1 MYAFVSFAPL
11 VQRANTVS
19 KATGTSAIR
28 SRHASGYATLKM
40 EQSPA
45 LPFLSK
51 PPNLSPDMPG
61 YRGFDPLRF
70 SDAFDVNWLQEGEI
84 KNGRVAM
91 LACLHFFVTEFYQFP
106 FFAGAPK
113 LAGPAHDYFVKSG
126 AMIQIL
132 AFIGFLEFLLHRG
145 KVLYSDMEWKG
156 RKPGELG
163 FNPLNL
169 PNDKAMRDREVN
181 NGRLAMLGFAGI
193 IHGEFLNGKMPFEQ
207 ITNFQPLQ

>member
-1 MYAFVSFAPL
+1 
-11 VQRANTVS
+11 
-19 KATGTSAIR
+19 
-28 SRHASGYATLKM
+28 M

-45 LPFLSK
+45 MPFLTK
-51 PPNLSPDMPG
+51 PDQLSADMPG
-61 YRGFDPLRF
+61 YRGFDPLHL
-70 SDAFDVNWLQEGEI
+70 SDVIEINWLLEGEA

-113 LAGPAHDYFVKSG
+113 LAAPAHDYFVHSG
-126 AMIQIL
+126 AMLQIL
-132 AFIGFLEFLLHRG
+132 AFIGTVEFLSYKG
-145 KVLYSDMEWKG
+145 KFTYSEMEWKG

-169 PNDKAMRDREVN
+169 PNDKAMKDREIN

-193 IHGEFLNGKMPFEQ
+193 MHGQFLTGKLTFDQ
-207 ITNFQPLQ
+207 LFNFQPLQ

>member
-1 MYAFVSFAPL
+1 MYAFVSSIL
-11 VQRANTVS
+11 VGQRS
-19 KATGTSAIR
+19 KLQAKTLRGR
-28 SRHASGYATLKM
+28 SSNIGQVPRHATLRM

-45 LPFLSK
+45 MPFLSK

-70 SDAFDVNWLQEGEI
+70 SDAFDVNWLLEGEV

-91 LACLHFFVTEFYQFP
+91 LACLHFFVTEYYQFP

-113 LAGPAHDYFVKSG
+113 LAAPAHDYFVKSG

-132 AFIGFLEFLLHRG
+132 VFIGFLEMVLHRG

-169 PNDKAMRDREVN
+169 PNDKAMKDREVN

-193 IHGEFLNGKMPFEQ
+193 IHGEFLTGKMPIEQ

>member
-1 MYAFVSFAPL
+1 MYAFVSAIPL
-11 VQRANTVS
+11 AQRS
-19 KATGTSAIR
+19 KLCLKRTDGKRLNRDRAFGYGTLR
-28 SRHASGYATLKM
+28 M

-45 LPFLSK
+45 MPFLSK

-61 YRGFDPLRF
+61 YRGFDPLRL
-70 SDAFDVNWLQEGEI
+70 SDAFDVNWLLEGEV

-91 LACLHFFVTEFYQFP
+91 LACLHFFVTEYYQFP
-106 FFAGAPK
+106 FYAGAPK
-113 LAGPAHDYFVKSG
+113 LAAPAHDYFVKSG

-132 AFIGFLEFLLHRG
+132 VFIGFLEMVLHRG

-169 PNDKAMRDREVN
+169 PNDKAMKDREIN

-193 IHGEFLNGKMPFEQ
+193 IHGEFLNGKMPIEQ